1 MSGTNTPHS
10 ALGMAS
16 FDSENESFPLYPQGA
31 HPGVFW
37 VPKPPNMDKGI
48 WDPKP
53 RVAYISG
60 TNLKS
65 LKRRQKPSQRS
76 SAVNHIRG
84 QDPVN
89 VQSMITCGTALCSIL
104 ILSPVP

>member
-16 FDSENESFPLYPQGA
+16 FDSENESFPLYPQVL

-37 VPKPPNMDKGI
+37 VPKPRNMALDKGI

-53 RVAYISG
+53 RVTNISG

-65 LKRRQKPSQRS
+65 LKRTQKPSQRS

-89 VQSMITCGTALCSIL
+89 GSL
-104 ILSPVP
+104 